1 MTSTHFLRES
11 AFVGGSWIA
20 ADDGRTTAVHDPATR
35 RRLGCVP
42 DCGTHETRRAI
53 KAASS
58 ALRSWSMTT
67 ARERALKLTDLAD
80 RIDAGA
86 SSLAELLVHEQ
97 GKPIVEAMAEIAS
110 SARYVRWFA
119 GEAERVGGELSA
131 SPWSDRRILV
141 VKEPIGVVGA
151 ITPWNFP
158 SSMIARKLAP
168 ALAAGCTIVIKPAPQ
183 TPFSGLAW
191 GVLCEQAGI
200 PDGVVNIV
208 TGDAATIGAEITSNP
223 IIRKLSFTG
232 STPVGKML
240 VQRCSSTLKKVTMEL
255 GGNAPFIVFDD
266 ADLDR
271 AVESALAAK
280 YRNSGQTCI
289 CVNRFLVQDA
299 IHDRFVEKLVAA
311 ARSLKLG
318 HGLEPG
324 SQQGPLIDEGAVA
337 KVQAQVF
344 DAVAKGATVLT
355 GGGPHELG
363 GSFFE
368 PTVMVGATRDMSVA
382 REETFGPLS
391 AVFRFGSEEEAIEM
405 ANDTAFGL
413 AAYFFT
419 SDISRVFRVS
429 SALKFGMIGINEGL
443 ISTEVAPFG
452 GLKESG
458 SGKEGSRLGIEDYL
472 DVKYVCLGGLGTP
485 AHHHAVSAAVGSD
498 EHSS

>member
-1 MTSTHFLRES
+1 MTSTDFLREQ
-11 AFVGGSWIA
+11 AFVGGAWIA
-20 ADDGRTTAVHDPATR
+20 ADDGRTMAVHDPATR
-35 RRLGCVP
+35 RLLGCVP
-42 DCGTHETRRAI
+42 DCGIAETRRAI
-53 KAASS
+53 EAASS
-58 ALRSWSMTT
+58 ALPTWSTAT
-67 ARERALKLTDLAD
+67 ARERAKKLTNLAD

-86 SSLAELLVHEQ
+86 SSLAKLLVQEQ
-97 GKPIVEAMAEIAS
+97 GKPIAEALAEIAS
-110 SARYVRWFA
+110 SSGYVRWFA
-119 GEAERVGGELSA
+119 GEAERVGGELPA
-131 SPWSDRRILV
+131 SPWPDRRILV
-141 VKEPIGVVGA
+141 VREPIGVVGA

-158 SSMIARKLAP
+158 SSMIARKLAA

-200 PDGVVNIV
+200 PDGVVNVV
-208 TGDAATIGAEITSNP
+208 TGDAAAIGGEITSNAAV
-223 IIRKLSFTG
+223 RKLSFTG

-240 VQRCSSTLKKVTMEL
+240 VERCSSTLKRVSMEL

-266 ADLDR
+266 AELDR
-271 AVESALAAK
+271 AVDGAVAAK
-280 YRNSGQTCI
+280 FRNSGQTCI

-299 IHDRFVEKLVAA
+299 IHDRFVEKLVSA

-318 HGLEPG
+318 HGLETG
-324 SQQGPLIDEGAVA
+324 SQQGPLIDERAVA
-337 KVQAQVF
+337 KVEAHVS

-355 GGGPHELG
+355 GGGPHALG

-368 PTVMVGATRDMSVA
+368 PTVLVGVTPGMSIA
-382 REETFGPLS
+382 REETFGPLA
-391 AVFRFGSEEEAIEM
+391 AVFRFESEEEAITM
-405 ANDTAFGL
+405 ANDTTFGL

-429 SALKFGMIGINEGL
+429 GALKFGMIGINEGL

-472 DVKYVCLGGLGTP
+472 DVKYVCLGGLGSP
-485 AHHHAVSAAVGSD
+485 ARDRSASVAVRSD
-498 EHSS
+498 EHPS